1 MLVERNRILT
11 ETIIRL
17 MRRGAVPTLKKVIG
31 KVHEADLPAVFPSL
45 SASNQRK
52 LFQLIDDPE
61 KKGFVISELDED
73 ITLPIIDGLPLED
86 LVGILEYAEFMLM
99 F

>member
-11 ETIIRL
+11 ETIKRL
-17 MRRGAVPTLKKVIG
+17 LRRGADIRLKKITG
-31 KVHEADLPAVFPSL
+31 KVHAADLSTVFPSL

-52 LFQLIDDPE
+52 FFQLIEDPE

-73 ITLPIIDGLPLED
+73 IIHEIIETLPLRS
-86 LVGILEYAEFMLM
+86 
-99 F
+99 